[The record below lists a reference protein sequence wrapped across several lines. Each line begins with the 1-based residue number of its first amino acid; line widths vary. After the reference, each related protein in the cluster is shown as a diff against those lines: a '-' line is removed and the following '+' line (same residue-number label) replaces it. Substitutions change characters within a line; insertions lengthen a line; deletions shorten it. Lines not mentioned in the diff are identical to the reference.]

1 MQFYRLRS
9 VPPTLSTLR
18 LTNGEVSVTLRGSPG
33 INYVIQGTYNF
44 VDWTSLHTGAAPCT
58 YLDCES
64 SEMGARY
71 YRAVPASVVLAAPGS
86 N

>member
-9 VPPTLSTLR
+9 VPPTLSTLP
-18 LTNGEVSVTLRGSPG
+18 LPNGEVTVTLRGSPG

-44 VDWTSLHTGAAPCT
+44 VDWTSLHTGATPCT
-58 YLDCES
+58 YSDTGI
-64 SEMGARY
+64 SEMKARF
-71 YRAVPASVVLAAPGS
+71 YRAVRAASISEPV